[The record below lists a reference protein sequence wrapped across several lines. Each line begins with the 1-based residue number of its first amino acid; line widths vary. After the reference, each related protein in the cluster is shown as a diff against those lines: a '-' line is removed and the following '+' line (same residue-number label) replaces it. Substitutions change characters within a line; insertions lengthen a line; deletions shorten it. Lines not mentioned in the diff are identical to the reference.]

1 MTPQELDDLQN
12 KIDYEGGLVE
22 YVCHYAGS
30 NGMPEEVRE
39 QAKAVET
46 AVQNLESAFRTLLK
60 ENNVELL

>member
-12 KIDYEGGLVE
+12 KIDYEGGIVE
-22 YVCHYAGS
+22 YVCNYAGA

-46 AVQNLESAFRTLLK
+46 AVENLESAFRNLLI